1 MIDIHNSHLY
11 QFESTMLLIWEESGM
26 MKTEAEEMA
35 TKVRDLMN
43 KLKLLQRSI
52 TIWEG
57 RGLDKNVNNDKTQW

>member
-11 QFESTMLLIWEESGM
+11 QFESIMLLIWEESGM

>member
-1 MIDIHNSHLY
+1 
-11 QFESTMLLIWEESGM
+11 M

-52 TIWEG
+52 TI
-57 RGLDKNVNNDKTQW
+57 